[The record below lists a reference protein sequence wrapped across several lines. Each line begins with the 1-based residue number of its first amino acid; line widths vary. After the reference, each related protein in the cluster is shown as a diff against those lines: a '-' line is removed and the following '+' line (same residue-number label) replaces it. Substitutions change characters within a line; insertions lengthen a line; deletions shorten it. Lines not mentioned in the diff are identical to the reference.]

1 MQLLKSIDELY
12 EEVRGY
18 DLVITNDAALETA
31 LNARIDTVRM
41 GVFAITPRHLAGLLS
56 HGILQDYEMND
67 LELVAKVAEETELDF
82 KYVYSEILNFREIRR
97 YTREVRANLTT
108 ARSRRVYDA
117 YRDLPTRE
125 KAMGDFDPT
134 GYSRA
139 RGSPSS
145 DPSCSTTWTSTSRHW
160 STM

>member
-56 HGILQDYEMND
+56 HGIL
-67 LELVAKVAEETELDF
+67 
-82 KYVYSEILNFREIRR
+82 
-97 YTREVRANLTT
+97 
-108 ARSRRVYDA
+108 
-117 YRDLPTRE
+117 
-125 KAMGDFDPT
+125 
-134 GYSRA
+134 
-139 RGSPSS
+139 
-145 DPSCSTTWTSTSRHW
+145 
-160 STM
+160 